1 MAGHSKWAN
10 IKHRKAATDAKRSK
24 VWTKVL
30 REVTVS
36 VKLGGEDP
44 SSNPRLR
51 KALDEARSANV
62 PKDTIKRAVDKASGP
77 GDGADYVEL
86 TYEGFGPAGVG
97 ILVDC
102 LTDNRNRA
110 ATDVKVAFNK
120 NGGNLGQSGSVSFG
134 FQKKGEFAFVRNKE
148 DGSAL
153 TEDELM
159 EVGLDAGLEDIDG
172 SDEGFFVTCAVENYH
187 TLTQAFQGAGLKW
200 VTAGLAQV
208 PENTVEISDG
218 DREKLEKVTDALED
232 LDDVQNVWTNAA

>member
-30 REVTVS
+30 REITVS
-36 VKLGGEDP
+36 VKMGGEEP

-51 KALDEARSANV
+51 KALDDARSANV
-62 PKDTIKRAVDKASGP
+62 PKDTIKRAVEKASGP
-77 GDGADYVEL
+77 GDGAEYSEL
-86 TYEGFGPAGVG
+86 TYEGFGPGGTA

-102 LTDNRNRA
+102 LTDNRNRT

-120 NGGNLGQSGSVSFG
+120 NGGNIGQSGSVSFG
-134 FQKKGEFAFVRNKE
+134 FNKKGEFAFEKNKP
-148 DGSAL
+148 DGLELS
-153 TEDELM
+153 EDELM
-159 EVGLDAGLEDIDG
+159 EVGLEAGLEDIDV

-187 TLTQAFQGAGLKW
+187 LLTQAFNEAGLKW

-208 PENTVEISDG
+208 PENTVDLSAEDH
-218 DREKLEKVTDALED
+218 EKLEKITDALED
-232 LDDVQNVWTNAA
+232 LDDVQNVWTNAG